1 MSNPNEYTPINES
14 SISETLDIVHTG
26 LERLNKNDVYKK
38 HRKAAEWGLA
48 NGLISYKSDSEI
60 NYEMRSKPWLTV
72 NHDIKRNEKLS
83 NVDDDYD
90 TCINPS

>member
-60 NYEMRSKPWLTV
+60 NYEMRSKPWLAV